1 MYHIHK
7 GIHTITAL
15 LSAAVLLLL
24 TTVIAACAEADFL
37 DGSQQL
43 LPTDGLTI
51 MPSAWEMKVPTR
63 LDDYHDA
70 NWTNNDDTYESNIEA
85 DDVLKEGDIGE
96 KLDVFIA
103 GITTPSFW
111 KEYHL
116 TKGQPFAG
124 ATAKVEDNQLDVL
137 ATGNWFDSEGITAGQ
152 TYDVYVAVNT
162 EATHPEG
169 GVGSKDALLALTNTN
184 TDVDKLYKA
193 QSDLNNSIE
202 NRRMMMDGHT
212 QWTPT
217 TDLSQTINV
226 QLNRAEAKAVA
237 HITFDPAFYL
247 TRQAEGYT
255 IASPMWKYVNW
266 DQKTRVFADADPLT
280 LDELD
285 LKSNSGRSYPTAEGV
300 ESSYDYYYT
309 EAEGVKTYYSSI
321 DVEEKGGHFYFYQ
334 PSDTPG
340 EDPTQIEVHKATSDM
355 AVEIPYIDIITYTY
369 AFGWGNE
376 PMKYA
381 PYVLVSYGYTKNQST
396 SFNYYRIPLVDEATT
411 HALRRNHI
419 YRVSAVIAGNGSS
432 SLEEYS
438 NPVDLHYEVVD
449 WTERE
454 SQHSKVNGDRLYFFN
469 LEPTLYNVYGEG
481 AGTTADPKYRT
492 QVISYSA
499 HSDAQVSLSN
509 IEVYYNN
516 NDGKKPIA
524 TITGGNNT
532 TSVGNLATDGY
543 HIEVNQATQQI
554 IVQTS
559 VLKNHAVKFI
569 KFRAYTSDRSDWQT
583 QGFYADVTVKHFPI
597 DNIQSIS
604 GKWSSRWDG
613 VDPTTST
620 TYYTY
625 NVYTY
630 YRKKYKRTVDDWVEI
645 NQTQWANGI
654 GSSNE
659 GRMNAN
665 SPETAVNGYY
675 AIGNGGSVTRQSNSR
690 NNTPVD
696 DSGLTITW
704 NGTNVTIK
712 NGNRTFRSDLQMGGY
727 DYVSSYYTTGN
738 NYNGGNFRGHATLN
752 KYSNYYHLESTTQ
765 NSYDPAGSNWP
776 TNVNYDWEWEKCTQA
791 QYEASSSGNRK
802 YETEEVT
809 TTYLPAGVTEY
820 TSETITTTGTPSTG
834 DWTDYEKKT
843 GSLYFGINYDG
854 EVVYYNYYNYYYGFR
869 AKWFDDATSICRQL
883 NENGYASNTSA
894 NVGTDDNG
902 KNNNHMYVIQIT
914 ATSTDYVL
922 GRPTIDGNYQSKDHV
937 VSPAFMIASQ
947 LGAVQSAAFNGSRA
961 ATHCGTYMEVAT
973 DGTRYTGWR
982 LPTAEEVKVIIKYQ
996 GDPDVKRDG
1005 IMSEVLGGENYYTL
1019 DGNSQATGI
1028 GTGNDTY
1035 VRCVRDLSAEE
1046 VKKLNEG
1053 I

>member
-1 MYHIHK
+1 MKTMYHIHK

-24 TTVIAACAEADFL
+24 TTVIAACAEADLL
-37 DGSQQL
+37 DGSQP
-43 LPTDGLTI
+43 LPQTDGLAI
-51 MPSAWEMKVPTR
+51 VPSAWEMKVPTR
-63 LDDYHDA
+63 LDDYSNYD
-70 NWTNNDDTYESNIEA
+70 WTNNDDTYESNIEA

-96 KLDVFIA
+96 KLDVFISGKTA
-103 GITTPSFW
+103 TFW

-116 TKGQPFAG
+116 TKGQLFAG
-124 ATAKVEDNQLDVL
+124 ATAKVQDNQLDVL

-226 QLNRAEAKAVA
+226 QLNRAEAKAVV
-237 HITFDPAFYL
+237 HVTFDPAFYL

-266 DQKTRVFADADPLT
+266 DQKTRVFADAAPLT

-321 DVEEKGGHFYFYQ
+321 DVEEKDGHFYFYQ

-340 EDPTQIEVHKATSDM
+340 EDPTQIEVQKATSDM
-355 AVEIPYIDIITYTY
+355 AVEVPYIDIITYTY

-449 WTERE
+449 WTERD

-481 AGTTADPKYRT
+481 AGTTADPTYRT

-524 TITGGNNT
+524 TIPGGNNT

-554 IVQTS
+554 IVQTN

-597 DNIQSIS
+597 DNIQSIEGSWSTKDARTSTRTGQFTTDLSVAETWDRYEIAS
-604 GKWSSRWDG
+604 GYTNYTDYQNNTSGINREYERLNNRPNNMGLGQYDWGSYNSEENAYLSSNGWYYWRTG
-613 VDPTTST
+613 NQGNRVYHRARYEYKAT
-620 TYYTY
+620 TYYQIILGDYTWVMWDTDQASHRAQKTTSDSPF
-625 NVYTY
+625 NAKVYYFDTRDNQY
-630 YRKKYKRTVDDWVEI
+630 YCAPIVDYGSNNNYKAQVWKLYE
-645 NQTQWANGI
+645 NYY
-654 GSSNE
+654 
-659 GRMNAN
+659 
-665 SPETAVNGYY
+665 PGYY
-675 AIGNGGSVTRQSNSR
+675 YDAN
-690 NNTPVD
+690 
-696 DSGLTITW
+696 
-704 NGTNVTIK
+704 
-712 NGNRTFRSDLQMGGY
+712 DL
-727 DYVSSYYTTGN
+727 SSYG
-738 NYNGGNFRGHATLN
+738 R
-752 KYSNYYHLESTTQ
+752 
-765 NSYDPAGSNWP
+765 YDNL
-776 TNVNYDWEWEKCTQA
+776 Q
-791 QYEASSSGNRK
+791 
-802 YETEEVT
+802 
-809 TTYLPAGVTEY
+809 
-820 TSETITTTGTPSTG
+820 
-834 DWTDYEKKT
+834 
-843 GSLYFGINYDG
+843 
-854 EVVYYNYYNYYYGFR
+854 
-869 AKWFDDATSICRQL
+869 
-883 NENGYASNTSA
+883 
-894 NVGTDDNG
+894 
-902 KNNNHMYVIQIT
+902 NNHMYVIQIT
-914 ATSTDYVL
+914 ATSPDYVL
-922 GRPTIDGNYQSKDHV
+922 GRPTLDGNNQSDDHV

-947 LGAVQSAAFNGSRA
+947 LGAVSSTWFTQQSNPGREAAK
-961 ATHCGTYMEVAT
+961 HCGQYMEVDV
-973 DGTRYTGWR
+973 DGKKWTGWR
-982 LPTAEEVKVIIKYQ
+982 LPTAEEIKVITKYQ
-996 GDPDVKRDG
+996 YDPDVQADG
-1005 IMSEVLGGENYYTL
+1005 IMSEVLSGRYYYTL
-1019 DGNSQATGI
+1019 DGTTQETKNTNTG
-1028 GTGNDTY
+1028 TA
-1035 VRCVRDLSAEE
+1035 VRCIRDLSAEE
-1046 VKKLNEG
+1046 VNKLNEG
-1053 I
+1053 N